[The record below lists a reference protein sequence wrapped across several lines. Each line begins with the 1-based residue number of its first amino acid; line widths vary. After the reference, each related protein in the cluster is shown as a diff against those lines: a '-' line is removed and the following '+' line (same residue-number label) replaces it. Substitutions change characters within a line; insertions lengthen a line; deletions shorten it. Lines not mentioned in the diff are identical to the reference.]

1 VTPAKP
7 SDEYRQP
14 GHPST
19 GWGRQRPPH
28 PAVTAT
34 GALAAATA
42 ASAVLLTQ
50 FNALPA
56 SAQAAA
62 IAVTAGTFL
71 AVPTLLLAAV
81 ARLLRQADDDPPP
94 ADTDLGWGLGWR
106 VAGWLIRVALML
118 VALFM
123 TYAAVPTEVN
133 AAAYLAGAGHTV
145 MFTPVHQSPLDC
157 GRSGCTSSTSGYLA
171 GGTPASWPTTVP
183 VGQSFAVRALIWD
196 APSAQLIS
204 GAGHAVF
211 TIFLWFI
218 ITMFDVIFI
227 TLGVTAVRPR
237 KRHR

>member
-1 VTPAKP
+1 VA
-7 SDEYRQP
+7 
-14 GHPST
+14 
-19 GWGRQRPPH
+19 
-28 PAVTAT
+28 AA

-71 AVPTLLLAAV
+71 AVPALLLAAV
-81 ARLLRQADDDPPP
+81 VRLMRQSEDDPPP
-94 ADTDLGWGLGWR
+94 VGPDLQWGLGWR
-106 VAGWLIRVALML
+106 VAGRLIRVALML

-123 TYAAVPTEVN
+123 SYAAVPTEVN
-133 AAAYLAGAGHTV
+133 AAAYLTGAGNTA

-171 GGTPASWPTTVP
+171 DGTPASWPTTVP
-183 VGQSFAVRALIWD
+183 DGQSFAVRTLIWD

-211 TIFLWFI
+211 TIFLWFV
-218 ITMFDVIFI
+218 ITVFDVILI
-227 TLGVTAVRPR
+227 PLGVTAIRPR
-237 KRHR
+237 RG